1 MWNNE
6 SSMGE
11 GGFMNDSTQG
21 TGTGKKGPQNDK
33 TIVPVLIKHITS
45 TTGDLQIAGRTVNV
59 LSIVGIVRHI
69 EQDTTKIS
77 FNIQDDT
84 GTLTAIMWLEADK
97 NPTESNT
104 CTQINTYVRVYGLI
118 RTQNN
123 QRHVLILRM
132 YPLEDLNDLTCH
144 FMEVMYVIL
153 KASKPTQETSLPS
166 NNSLMV
172 DNTMSGMSP
181 EQVAVLE
188 VVRSANEAECGIEK
202 RDILAQVPKHII
214 SRLNEILDFLLCEGH
229 IYTTSKPRGLRTAR
243 KHVNHRREQ
252 RWNDKDYKKA
262 HLGTRWKANPFG
274 GASHAKGIVLEKVG
288 VEAKQPNSAIRKC
301 VRVQLIKNGKKITA
315 FVPRDGCLNNI
326 EENDEVLVAGFGR
339 KGHAVGDIPGVRFKV
354 VKVANV
360 SLLALYKE
368 KKERPRS

>member
-45 TTGDLQIAGRTVNV
+45 TTGDLQITGRTVNV

-97 NPTESNT
+97 NPAESNT

-229 IYTTSKPRGLRTAR
+229 IYTTSS
-243 KHVNHRREQ
+243 E
-252 RWNDKDYKKA
+252 DFFKA
-262 HLGTRWKANPFG
+262 T
-274 GASHAKGIVLEKVG
+274 
-288 VEAKQPNSAIRKC
+288 
-301 VRVQLIKNGKKITA
+301 
-315 FVPRDGCLNNI
+315 
-326 EENDEVLVAGFGR
+326 
-339 KGHAVGDIPGVRFKV
+339 
-354 VKVANV
+354 
-360 SLLALYKE
+360 
-368 KKERPRS
+368 

>member
-84 GTLTAIMWLEADK
+84 GVLFMFFNLTIIMYNYNDK
-97 NPTESNT
+97 MQKILT
-104 CTQINTYVRVYGLI
+104 IYGLI

-229 IYTTSKPRGLRTAR
+229 IYTTSS
-243 KHVNHRREQ
+243 E
-252 RWNDKDYKKA
+252 DFFKA
-262 HLGTRWKANPFG
+262 T
-274 GASHAKGIVLEKVG
+274 
-288 VEAKQPNSAIRKC
+288 
-301 VRVQLIKNGKKITA
+301 
-315 FVPRDGCLNNI
+315 
-326 EENDEVLVAGFGR
+326 
-339 KGHAVGDIPGVRFKV
+339 
-354 VKVANV
+354 
-360 SLLALYKE
+360 
-368 KKERPRS
+368 

>member
-84 GTLTAIMWLEADK
+84 GVLFMFFNLTIIKNFDK
-97 NPTESNT
+97 LILHFLNKFL
-104 CTQINTYVRVYGLI
+104 CIFYGLI

>member
-84 GTLTAIMWLEADK
+84 GVLFMFFNLTI
-97 NPTESNT
+97 
-104 CTQINTYVRVYGLI
+104 IIYGLI

-229 IYTTSKPRGLRTAR
+229 IYTTSS
-243 KHVNHRREQ
+243 E
-252 RWNDKDYKKA
+252 DFFKA
-262 HLGTRWKANPFG
+262 T
-274 GASHAKGIVLEKVG
+274 
-288 VEAKQPNSAIRKC
+288 
-301 VRVQLIKNGKKITA
+301 
-315 FVPRDGCLNNI
+315 
-326 EENDEVLVAGFGR
+326 
-339 KGHAVGDIPGVRFKV
+339 
-354 VKVANV
+354 
-360 SLLALYKE
+360 
-368 KKERPRS
+368 

>member
-11 GGFMNDSTQG
+11 GGFMNDSMQS

-59 LSIVGIVRHI
+59 LSLVGIVRHI

-97 NPTESNT
+97 NPAECNT

-153 KASKPTQETSLPS
+153 KASKPAEETNLPS
-166 NNSLMV
+166 NSSLMV
-172 DNTMSGMSP
+172 DNTMSGMSS

-214 SRLNEILDFLLCEGH
+214 SRLDEILDFLLCEGH
-229 IYTTSKPRGLRTAR
+229 IYTTSS
-243 KHVNHRREQ
+243 E
-252 RWNDKDYKKA
+252 DFFKA
-262 HLGTRWKANPFG
+262 T
-274 GASHAKGIVLEKVG
+274 
-288 VEAKQPNSAIRKC
+288 
-301 VRVQLIKNGKKITA
+301 
-315 FVPRDGCLNNI
+315 
-326 EENDEVLVAGFGR
+326 
-339 KGHAVGDIPGVRFKV
+339 
-354 VKVANV
+354 
-360 SLLALYKE
+360 
-368 KKERPRS
+368 